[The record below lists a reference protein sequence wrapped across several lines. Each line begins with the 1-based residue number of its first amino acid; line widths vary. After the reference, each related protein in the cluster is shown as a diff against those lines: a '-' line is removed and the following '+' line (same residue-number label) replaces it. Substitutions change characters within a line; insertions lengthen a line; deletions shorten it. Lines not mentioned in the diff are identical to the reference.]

1 MSVLDL
7 AWSNDYVLGID
18 VIDEQHRRLFAYFE
32 EIDNAIS
39 QGSEVKVTA
48 VVHGLVE
55 YAISHNSFE
64 EELMDKAG
72 YPYLED
78 HRLVH
83 ESFRA
88 RANKYVRRLE
98 SNADP
103 FKVAEQVR
111 IYLGLWLMSHVK
123 KDDRDYVPY
132 VKKIIKSKRRLPIPL
147 PAFLRGTRH

>member
-32 EIDNAIS
+32 EIDDAIS
-39 QGSEVKVTA
+39 EGSAAKVTA

-55 YAISHNSFE
+55 YAISHNSYE
-64 EELMDKAG
+64 EELMLEAD
-72 YPYLED
+72 YPELEE
-78 HRLVH
+78 HRRVH
-83 ESFRA
+83 ESFKA

-98 SNADP
+98 NNTDP

-111 IYLGLWLMSHVK
+111 IYLGLWLISHVK
-123 KDDRDYVPY
+123 QDDRDYVPY
-132 VKKIIKSKRRLPIPL
+132 VKKIIKNKRRLSIPL
-147 PAFLRGTRH
+147 ARFFKGK